1 MGRML
6 NEKVKGGSLEY
17 TVSEGQVCVVSCHVQ
32 EGRFEIPDFIEGMP
46 VVQIGK
52 KALLGSKILRE
63 LVLPGGIKEVG
74 DWAFAHC
81 DKLSEILM
89 PEREIR
95 FGKGVFKGCGCLRYM
110 KLKENEDLKLAG
122 LLAAVPVMLEAD
134 YLLSLTEAGERFW
147 LQKLDARL
155 KTLLEKPDKEGY
167 SKQVLCGEEDL
178 MASLE
183 LYLNERRKQKARLC
197 YMRLLNDTGLADELK
212 EQLEK
217 YIKENTK
224 GCEFE
229 ASWEVVL
236 KEHGNE
242 QEYYSIFARAGGI
255 TEENFDELLLDMG
268 ENYPEMK
275 AWLIRYKEENSPE
288 EDFFAGLS
296 LD

>member
-1 MGRML
+1 MSRIR

-17 TVSEGQVCVVSCHVQ
+17 TVSEGEICVVSCHAE
-32 EGRFEIPDFIEGMP
+32 EGYFEIPDFMEGMP

-52 KALLGSKILRE
+52 KALLGNKILRK
-63 LVLPGGIKEVG
+63 LILPGNLREVG
-74 DWAFAHC
+74 DWAFAYC
-81 DKLSEILM
+81 GSLCEILA
-89 PEREIR
+89 PKRGIR
-95 FGKGVFKGCGCLRYM
+95 FGKGIFKGCGSLRYI
-110 KLKENEDLKLAG
+110 KLKEEEDLKLAG

-134 YLLSLTEAGERFW
+134 YLLSLPEAGEKSW

-178 MASLE
+178 MASFE
-183 LYLNERRKQKARLC
+183 VYLDERRKQKARLC
-197 YMRLLNDTGLADELK
+197 YMRLLNDIGLETELK

-229 ASWEVVL
+229 ASWEVVM

-242 QEYYSIFARAGGI
+242 REYYRIFANAGGI
-255 TEENFDELLLDMG
+255 TKENFDKLLFDMG
-268 ENYPEMK
+268 ESYPEMK
-275 AWLIRYKEENSPE
+275 AWLIRYKEEHSPE